1 MFSAIST
8 AIESVVSAFSIIFS
22 VLPSSWAAIIIT
34 AIGVYLTYVVIKLIL
49 DVVST
54 FF

>member
-1 MFSAIST
+1 MFSSIST
-8 AIESVVSAFSIIFS
+8 AIQSVVSAFSTIFS
-22 VLPSSWAAIIIT
+22 VLPPSWAAIIIT

-49 DVVST
+49 DIIST